1 MEFPDSRQVFRTR
14 DQNERLCGLES
25 AGALLAHLRVVV
37 RCDTASRRDVRGFAR
52 GVSALECRATV
63 RQFGEARG
71 RFSLL
76 DSNLTPSQGGPDDAH
91 LLVVKTFTNILL
103 VAVLALL
110 SACGPSESSSSTDA
124 TPAGGKRAAGTIGVS
139 LLTLDNP
146 FFKVIGDNI
155 QSEGRKHGYEAIVVS
170 GDKDVAKQ
178 GNQIKDFI
186 VKKVSAIV
194 LSPCD
199 SKSIIPVIQEA
210 NAAGIPVFTVDIPC
224 NEPGVKIVTQV
235 ATDNYGGGKEAAQAM
250 IEALGEQGG
259 KVAILHFKQA
269 ESCLLRVKGFRE
281 VIEAHNKTG
290 KAKIDMATEL
300 ERGGAK
306 DIGFK
311 AAEDALQ
318 AHPDLRGIFAINDPA
333 ALGAR
338 AALEKAGKTQQVVLV
353 GFDGQPEGKQ
363 AIKDGKIYADPI
375 QFPDRMGVQIVDAIV
390 RHSKGES
397 LPAQMLIPTSLY
409 RKADAMK
416 DPELK

>member
-1 MEFPDSRQVFRTR
+1 MKHRY
-14 DQNERLCGLES
+14 
-25 AGALLAHLRVVV
+25 
-37 RCDTASRRDVRGFAR
+37 
-52 GVSALECRATV
+52 
-63 RQFGEARG
+63 
-71 RFSLL
+71 
-76 DSNLTPSQGGPDDAH
+76 
-91 LLVVKTFTNILL
+91 
-103 VAVLALL
+103 LALI
-110 SACGPSESSSSTDA
+110 ACTVAILTGCDK
-124 TPAGGKRAAGTIGVS
+124 PAPIANSQPTAVKVRRTIGVS

-155 QSEGRKHGYEAIVVS
+155 TAEGKKHGYETIVVS

-224 NEPGVKIVTQV
+224 NEPGVKVVTQI
-235 ATDNYGGGKEAAQAM
+235 ATDNYGGGKEAGHAM
-250 IEALGEQGG
+250 IEALGEAGG
-259 KVAILHFKQA
+259 KIAVLHFKQA

-281 VIEAHNKTG
+281 VIDAHNASG
-290 KAKIDMATEL
+290 KAKIEIVTEL
-300 ERGGAK
+300 ESGGAK
-306 DIGFK
+306 DMGYK

-318 AHPDLRGIFAINDPA
+318 AHADLRGIFAINDPA

-338 AALEKAGKTQQVVLV
+338 AALEKAGKTHVLIV

-375 QFPDRMGVQIVDAIV
+375 QFPDKMGIRIVDAII
-390 RHSKGES
+390 RHSKGET
-397 LPAQMLIPTSLY
+397 LPPQMLIPTSLY
-409 RKADAMK
+409 RKADALK